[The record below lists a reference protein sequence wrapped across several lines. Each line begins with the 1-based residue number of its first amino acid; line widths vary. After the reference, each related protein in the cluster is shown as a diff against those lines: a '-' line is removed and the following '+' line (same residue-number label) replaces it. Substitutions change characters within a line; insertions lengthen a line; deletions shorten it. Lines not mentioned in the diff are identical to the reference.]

1 MKSFSNFLKEATETS
16 ASRQAKLLNLVG
28 DGHGGWYDAKGN
40 FAAKTEKGKLKF
52 YGKGDKKPEEEGASK
67 KKGQEVET
75 KKGKTATQVAPQK
88 TAKAAQPQAKQG
100 QEPEDEGGTGEG
112 GGVVIVFG
120 RFNPPTVGHQKLL
133 QAAASEARK
142 QSADLKIYPSR
153 TQDAKKNPLDPGV
166 KIHFMKKMFPD
177 YEENI
182 INDSDTKTIFD
193 ALTSAYGDQ
202 YSNVTIVVGQDRLSE
217 FQGLAQKYNGSDL
230 YNFEEIVVVSG
241 GARDPDADDVTG
253 MSASKL
259 RSFAS
264 DDDFASFA
272 KGLPESLKNME
283 KREIYNAVRSAM
295 GIKSKSKEKEV
306 AELWQIAPKLDQETL
321 RESYLSGEIFNLGD
335 VVENLNTGLVG
346 KIIRR
351 GTSYLICVTENDI
364 MFKSWL
370 KDLVEYSEVK
380 MDRLMRD
387 KKHPNTLVGT
397 RGLFK
402 YARKMAAGSE
412 KGVAVSGQY
421 K

>member
-1 MKSFSNFLKEATETS
+1 MKSFSNFLREATETS

-52 YGKGDKKPEEEGASK
+52 YGKGAKKPEEEGASR

-75 KKGKTATQVAPQK
+75 KNRKPAAQVASQQTSKKVEPEGK
-88 TAKAAQPQAKQG
+88 KG
-100 QEPEDEGGTGEG
+100 QEPADETGEG
-112 GGVVIVFG
+112 SSGVVIVFG

-133 QAAASEARK
+133 QSASAEANK
-142 QSADLKIYPSR
+142 QGYDLKIYPSR

-177 YEENI
+177 FEENI

-193 ALTSAYGDQ
+193 ALVSAYGDQ
-202 YSNVTIVVGQDRLSE
+202 YANVTIVVGQDRLSE

-230 YNFEEIVVVSG
+230 YNFNEIVVVSG

-264 DDDFASFA
+264 EDNFESFA

-295 GIKSKSKEKEV
+295 GIKGNKEKEV

-321 RESYLSGEIFNLGD
+321 RETYLSGKIFNLGD

-351 GTSYLICVTENDI
+351 GTSYLICVTENNI

-380 MDRLMRD
+380 MERSMRD
-387 KKHPNTLVGT
+387 SKHPNTLVGT
-397 RGLFK
+397 KSLFK
-402 YARKMAAGSE
+402 YARKMTAGSE
-412 KGVAVSGQY
+412 KGITVSGQY

>member
-1 MKSFSNFLKEATETS
+1 MKSFSNFLIEATETS
-16 ASRQAKLLNLVG
+16 ASRQAKLLGLVG

-52 YGKGDKKPEEEGASK
+52 YGKGDKKPEEEEGTSRN
-67 KKGQEVET
+67 KGKEAET
-75 KKGKTATQVAPQK
+75 IKRKTATTQATPQK
-88 TAKAAQPQAKQG
+88 TAKVIEPQSKTKQK
-100 QEPEDEGGTGEG
+100 PEDEGGSG
-112 GGVVIVFG
+112 GGRSVVIVFG

-153 TQDAKKNPLDPGV
+153 TQDPKKNPLDPGV

-177 YEENI
+177 YEDNI
-182 INDSDTKTIFD
+182 VNDSDTKTIFD
-193 ALTSAYGDQ
+193 ALTSAYGEQ

-217 FQGLAQKYNGSDL
+217 FQGLAQKYNGSEL
-230 YNFEEIVVVSG
+230 YAFDDIIVVSG

-264 DDDFASFA
+264 EDNFASFA
-272 KGLPESLKNME
+272 KGLPETLKNME
-283 KREIYNAVRSAM
+283 KREIYNTVRSAM
-295 GIKSKSKEKEV
+295 GVKSKEKEV
-306 AELWQIAPKLDQETL
+306 AELWQIAPKLDQDTL

-335 VVENLNTGLVG
+335 IVENLNTGLVG

-351 GTSYLICVTENDI
+351 GTSYLICVTESNI

-370 KDLVEYSEVK
+370 KDLVEYTEVK

-387 KKHPNTLVGT
+387 KKHPNTLIGT
-397 RGLFK
+397 KGFLK
-402 YARKMAAGSE
+402 YARKMTAGSD
-412 KGVAVSGQY
+412 KGVTVSGQY

>member
-1 MKSFSNFLKEATETS
+1 MKSFSNFLKEATDTS
-16 ASRQAKLLNLVG
+16 ASRQAKLLGLVG

-52 YGKGDKKPEEEGASK
+52 YGKGDKKPEEEGASR
-67 KKGQEVET
+67 KKGQEAET
-75 KKGKTATQVAPQK
+75 IKRKTATTQATPQK
-88 TAKAAQPQAKQG
+88 TTKVAEPQSKTKQK
-100 QEPEDEGGTGEG
+100 PEDEGGSGEG

-153 TQDAKKNPLDPGV
+153 TQDPKKNPLDPGV

-193 ALTSAYGDQ
+193 ALTSAYGEQ

-217 FQGLAQKYNGSDL
+217 FQGLAQKYNGSEL
-230 YNFEEIVVVSG
+230 YAFDDIVVISG

-264 DDDFASFA
+264 GDDFTSFA
-272 KGLPESLKNME
+272 KGLPDTLKNME
-283 KREIYNAVRSAM
+283 KREIYNTVRSAM
-295 GIKSKSKEKEV
+295 GVKSKEKEV
-306 AELWQIAPKLDQETL
+306 KELWQIAPKLDQDTL

-335 VVENLNTGLVG
+335 IVENLNTGLVG

-351 GTSYLICVTENDI
+351 GTSYLICVTENNI

-370 KDLVEYSEVK
+370 KDLVEYTEVK

-397 RGLFK
+397 KGFLK
-402 YARKMAAGSE
+402 YARKMTAGSD
-412 KGVAVSGQY
+412 KGVTVSGQY

>member
-16 ASRQAKLLNLVG
+16 ASRQAKLLGLVG

-40 FAAKTEKGKLKF
+40 FVAKTEKGKLRF
-52 YGKGDKKPEEEGASK
+52 YGKGDKKPEEEGAPK
-67 KKGQEVET
+67 KKGQEAET
-75 KKGKTATQVAPQK
+75 IKRKPATQVAPQK
-88 TAKAAQPQAKQG
+88 TTKTVQSQTPQGKETEG
-100 QEPEDEGGTGEG
+100 DVEGGNSL
-112 GGVVIVFG
+112 VVVFG

-133 QAAASEARK
+133 KAAASEARK

-153 TQDAKKNPLDPGV
+153 TQDPKKNPLDPGV

-217 FQGLAQKYNGSDL
+217 FQGLAQKYNGSEL
-230 YNFEEIVVVSG
+230 YAFDNIVVISG

-264 DDDFASFA
+264 GDDFESFA
-272 KGLPESLKNME
+272 KGLPETLKNME
-283 KREIYNAVRSAM
+283 KREIYNTVRSAM
-295 GIKSKSKEKEV
+295 GVKEKKKV
-306 AELWQIAPKLDQETL
+306 SELWQIAPKLDQDTL

-335 VVENLNTGLVG
+335 IVENLNTGLVG

-351 GTSYLICVTENDI
+351 GTSYLICVTENNI

-370 KDLVEYSEVK
+370 KDLVEYTEVK

-387 KKHPNTLVGT
+387 KIHPNTLVGT
-397 RGLFK
+397 KGFFK
-402 YARKMAAGSE
+402 HAKKMTAGSD
-412 KGVAVSGQY
+412 KGIKVSGQY

>member
-16 ASRQAKLLNLVG
+16 ASRQAKLLGLVG

-52 YGKGDKKPEEEGASK
+52 YGKGGKAPEEEGASR
-67 KKGQEVET
+67 KKGKEVET
-75 KKGKTATQVAPQK
+75 KNRKPAAQVASQQPTKKVEPEGKKGKAP
-88 TAKAAQPQAKQG
+88 A
-100 QEPEDEGGTGEG
+100 DETGEG
-112 GGVVIVFG
+112 SSGVVIVFG

-133 QAAASEARK
+133 QSASAEANK
-142 QSADLKIYPSR
+142 QGYDLKIYPSR

-177 YEENI
+177 FEENI

-193 ALTSAYGDQ
+193 ALVSAYGDQ
-202 YSNVTIVVGQDRLSE
+202 YANVTIVVGQDRLSE

-230 YNFEEIVVVSG
+230 YNFNEIIVVSG
-241 GARDPDADDVTG
+241 GARDPDAEDVTG

-264 DDDFASFA
+264 EDNFESFA

-295 GIKSKSKEKEV
+295 GVKSKGKEKEV

-321 RESYLSGEIFNLGD
+321 RETYLSGKIFRLGD
-335 VVENLNTGLVG
+335 IVENLNTGLVG

-351 GTSYLICVTENDI
+351 GTSYLICVTENNV

-370 KDLVEYSEVK
+370 KDLVEYTEVK

-402 YARKMAAGSE
+402 YARRMTAGSE
-412 KGVAVSGQY
+412 KGITVSGQY

>member
-16 ASRQAKLLNLVG
+16 ASRQAKLLGLVG

-40 FAAKTEKGKLKF
+40 FVAKTEKGKLRF
-52 YGKGDKKPEEEGASK
+52 YGKGDKKPEEEGAPK
-67 KKGQEVET
+67 KKGQEAET
-75 KKGKTATQVAPQK
+75 IKRKPATQVAPQK
-88 TAKAAQPQAKQG
+88 TTKTVQSQTPQGKETEG
-100 QEPEDEGGTGEG
+100 DVEGGNSL
-112 GGVVIVFG
+112 VVVFG

-133 QAAASEARK
+133 KAAASEARK

-153 TQDAKKNPLDPGV
+153 TQDPKKNPLDPGV

-182 INDSDTKTIFD
+182 INDSDAKTIFD
-193 ALTSAYGDQ
+193 ALTAAYGDQ
-202 YSNVTIVVGQDRLSE
+202 YSNVTIVVGQDRLSV
-217 FQGLAQKYNGSDL
+217 FQGLAQKYNGSEL
-230 YNFEEIVVVSG
+230 YAFDNIVVISG

-264 DDDFASFA
+264 GDDFESFA
-272 KGLPESLKNME
+272 KGLPETLKNME
-283 KREIYNAVRSAM
+283 KREIYNTVRSAM
-295 GIKSKSKEKEV
+295 GVKEKKKV
-306 AELWQIAPKLDQETL
+306 SELWQIAPKLDQDTL

-335 VVENLNTGLVG
+335 IVENLNTGLVG

-351 GTSYLICVTENDI
+351 GTSYLICVTENNI

-370 KDLVEYSEVK
+370 KDLVEYTEVK

-387 KKHPNTLVGT
+387 KIHPNTLVGT
-397 RGLFK
+397 KGFFK
-402 YARKMAAGSE
+402 YAKKMTAGSD
-412 KGVAVSGQY
+412 KGIKVSGQY

>member
-16 ASRQAKLLNLVG
+16 ASRQAKLLGLVG

-40 FAAKTEKGKLKF
+40 FTAKTEKGKLKF
-52 YGKGDKKPEEEGASK
+52 YGKGDKKPEEEGAQK
-67 KKGQEVET
+67 KKGQEAE
-75 KKGKTATQVAPQK
+75 KIKRKPATQAAPQK
-88 TAKAAQPQAKQG
+88 TIKTIQPQTPQG
-100 QEPEDEGGTGEG
+100 KETEGDVGSGNSL
-112 GGVVIVFG
+112 VVVFG

-133 QAAASEARK
+133 KAAASEARK

-153 TQDAKKNPLDPGV
+153 TQDPKKNPLDPGV

-182 INDSDTKTIFD
+182 VNDSDTKTIFD
-193 ALTSAYGDQ
+193 ALTAAYGDQ

-217 FQGLAQKYNGSDL
+217 FQGLAQKYNGSEL
-230 YNFEEIVVVSG
+230 YAFDNIVVISG

-259 RSFAS
+259 RLFAS

-272 KGLPESLKNME
+272 KGLPETLKNME
-283 KREIYNAVRSAM
+283 KREIYNTVRSAM
-295 GIKSKSKEKEV
+295 GAKDKKKKVS
-306 AELWQIAPKLDQETL
+306 ELWQIAPKLDQDTL
-321 RESYLSGEIFNLGD
+321 RESYLSGNIFNLGD

-351 GTSYLICVTENDI
+351 GTSYLICVTENNI

-370 KDLVEYSEVK
+370 KDLVEYTEVK

-387 KKHPNTLVGT
+387 KIHPNTLVGT
-397 RGLFK
+397 NGFFK
-402 YARKMAAGSE
+402 YAKKMTAGSD
-412 KGVAVSGQY
+412 KGIKVSGKY

>member
-16 ASRQAKLLNLVG
+16 ASRQAKLLGLVG

-40 FAAKTEKGKLKF
+40 FVAKTEKGKLKF
-52 YGKGDKKPEEEGASK
+52 YGKGDKKPEEEGAQK
-67 KKGQEVET
+67 KKGQEAE
-75 KKGKTATQVAPQK
+75 KIKRKPATQAAPQK
-88 TAKAAQPQAKQG
+88 TTKTIQPQTPQG
-100 QEPEDEGGTGEG
+100 KETEGDVGSGNSL
-112 GGVVIVFG
+112 VVVFG

-133 QAAASEARK
+133 KAAASEARK

-153 TQDAKKNPLDPGV
+153 TQDPKKNPLDPGV

-217 FQGLAQKYNGSDL
+217 FQGLAQKYNGTDL
-230 YNFEEIVVVSG
+230 YSFEDIVVVSG

-259 RSFAS
+259 RLFAS

-272 KGLPESLKNME
+272 KGLPETLKNME
-283 KREIYNAVRSAM
+283 KREIYNTVRSAM
-295 GIKSKSKEKEV
+295 GAKDKKKKVS
-306 AELWQIAPKLDQETL
+306 ELWQIAPKLDQDTL
-321 RESYLSGEIFNLGD
+321 RESYLSGNIFNLGD

-351 GTSYLICVTENDI
+351 GTSYLICVTENNI

-370 KDLVEYSEVK
+370 KDLVEYTEVK

-387 KKHPNTLVGT
+387 KIHPNTLVGT
-397 RGLFK
+397 NGFFK
-402 YARKMAAGSE
+402 HAKKMTAGSD
-412 KGVAVSGQY
+412 KGIKVSGQY

>member
-40 FAAKTEKGKLKF
+40 FAAKTEKGKLRF
-52 YGKGDKKPEEEGASK
+52 YGKGAKKPEEEGASRR
-67 KKGQEVET
+67 KGKEVET
-75 KKGKTATQVAPQK
+75 KNRKPAAQVASQQTSK
-88 TAKAAQPQAKQG
+88 KV
-100 QEPEDEGGTGEG
+100 EPEGKKGEAPADETGEG
-112 GGVVIVFG
+112 SSGVVIVFG

-133 QAAASEARK
+133 QASASEARK

-182 INDSDTKTIFD
+182 INDSATKTIFD

-295 GIKSKSKEKEV
+295 GVKSKDKEV